1 MKLPSFFVANFFRL
15 FSDTSAGQK
24 ALNKIFTSLL
34 FFATIYIEIYTLM
47 RMNCSYA
54 LEFVIANFTFI
65 AASLGISLFGGIIK
79 TKQLSIQSQNGN
91 CCGNGHNSECKH

>member
-1 MKLPSFFVANFFRL
+1 
-15 FSDTSAGQK
+15 
-24 ALNKIFTSLL
+24 
-34 FFATIYIEIYTLM
+34 M

-65 AASLGISLFGGIIK
+65 AASLGMNLFNGVIK

-91 CCGNGHNSECKH
+91 GHGNGNCCGNGDSGGSKK